1 MAGRGIDFEHKFNT
15 SRWAEDLLLKSLR
28 AETELVVIRFGLS
41 KVKAAHEVKYDKS
54 LGKEPDLLIYKVS
67 DLTKP
72 EQKILEAGDLSEEGR
87 DKLKR
92 GGELHF
98 IMAKACAAIEV
109 EFSPYKAGEMK
120 GRFWEPKT
128 AEQWERRPLKN
139 ANPPIAPNIWVKEE
153 DLSRL
158 NGWEKE
164 FGVPILIA
172 HLFDQEGFAVAL
184 KEVNN
189 FNNKFS
195 EVGCDQVR
203 LQMTT
208 GIFKKNQTYDRID
221 AQGAREQKIVFVTTP
236 AAATKI
242 GDVRDVKIAAQL
254 GVSTSKKYVT
264 HSIFSGGHITF
275 TPEFIAMLT
284 GVKGP
289 AKS

>member
-28 AETELVVIRFGLS
+28 AQTELVVIRFGLS

-54 LGKEPDLLIYKVS
+54 LGKEPDLLIYKTA
-67 DLTKP
+67 DLTEL

-87 DKLKR
+87 EKLR
-92 GGELHF
+92 LGGELHF
-98 IMAKACAAIEV
+98 IMAKASAAIEV
-109 EFSPYKAGEMK
+109 EFSPYKASEMK
-120 GRFWEPKT
+120 GRFWKPKT

-158 NGWEKE
+158 NGWENE

-184 KEVNN
+184 KAVNK
-189 FNNKFS
+189 FNEKFS

-208 GIFKKNQTYDRID
+208 GIFKKSQTYDRID
-221 AQGAREQKIVFVTTP
+221 AQGAREQKIVFVSTP
-236 AAATKI
+236 AVATKI
-242 GDVRDVKIAAQL
+242 GDVKDVEVAAQL
-254 GVSTSKKYVT
+254 GVSSSKKYVT
-264 HSIFSGGHITF
+264 HSIFSGGRITF
-275 TPEFIAMLT
+275 TPEFLSMLT
-284 GVKGP
+284 SMR
-289 AKS
+289 A